1 MGRERLA
8 VHSPS
13 PSGPLPS
20 GGKSQIFYL
29 QLLPG
34 SRVWCPGARR
44 QLLLPSPP
52 RSFAGALSLCRT
64 ADHSPPG
71 DCMGPAAW
79 RGPWVLTG
87 CGEDLCPQQFGD
99 ICGLRTGGLQESEPD
114 THTQAGVSPGMAR
127 DGTRDAE
134 GAVASRAAH
143 MGWLPAP
150 RTPENQTRFCGGGA
164 GRGGGGPRPEEPP
177 GEEAR
182 APRTPPAAR
191 HTACANEREHGGQ
204 FLLRRPDTRSPPKHL
219 TRA

>member
-1 MGRERLA
+1 MKSHEIPISLA
-8 VHSPS
+8 TR
-13 PSGPLPS
+13 SGPREQE
-20 GGKSQIFYL
+20 GGSS
-29 QLLPG
+29 LPG
-34 SRVWCPGARR
+34 TSTGRRGTWGASGSRFTAHRPAVLSRAVANPKFSTCSSRVWCPGARR

-71 DCMGPAAW
+71 DCMDPAAW

-143 MGWLPAP
+143 VGWLPAP
-150 RTPENQTRFCGGGA
+150 RTPENQTRFC
-164 GRGGGGPRPEEPP
+164 
-177 GEEAR
+177 
-182 APRTPPAAR
+182 
-191 HTACANEREHGGQ
+191 
-204 FLLRRPDTRSPPKHL
+204 F
-219 TRA
+219 